1 MGYVPYNQAQYNPM
15 VAAAAGAHGLPSGG
29 AGVDWAVQQLLQQ
42 QEQENTRLQQT
53 IEEMAAAKERSR
65 YVWRN
70 LEHRMMVSFQD
81 ADTRSRTR

>member
-1 MGYVPYNQAQYNPM
+1 MGYLPYNQAQHNPM
-15 VAAAAGAHGLPSGG
+15 VAAAAGAHGAPSGG
-29 AGVDWAVQQLLQQ
+29 SGVDWAVQQLLQQ